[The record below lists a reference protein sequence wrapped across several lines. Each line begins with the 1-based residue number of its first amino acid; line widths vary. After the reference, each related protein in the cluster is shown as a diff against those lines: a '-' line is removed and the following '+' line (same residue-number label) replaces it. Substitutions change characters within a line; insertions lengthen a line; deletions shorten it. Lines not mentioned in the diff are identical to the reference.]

1 MTLENAENGSDSS
14 NGRVLKIWAV
24 AATVLE
30 ELGELR
36 SAGPVGQ
43 EALEAEA
50 ARIAQERLPPHGCG
64 LVVRRLDD
72 GTTSFAMRVRGG
84 EIRIRSRLEFLPT
97 FRPINS
103 KNGGMTYDPRS

>member
-1 MTLENAENGSDSS
+1 MTLENAENASGSS

-43 EALEAEA
+43 EALEGEA
-50 ARIAQERLPPHGCG
+50 ARIAHERLPPHRCG
-64 LVVRRLDD
+64 SVVRRLDD
-72 GTTSFAMRVRGG
+72 GTTSFVMRVRGG
-84 EIRIRSRLEFLPT
+84 EIRIRSRLEFLPNT
-97 FRPINS
+97 QINS

>member
-1 MTLENAENGSDSS
+1 MTLENAENGSGSS

-43 EALEAEA
+43 EALEAKGCAHRTREITA
-50 ARIAQERLPPHGCG
+50 SQMRLGC
-64 LVVRRLDD
+64 
-72 GTTSFAMRVRGG
+72 S
-84 EIRIRSRLEFLPT
+84 SP
-97 FRPINS
+97 
-103 KNGGMTYDPRS
+103 

>member
-50 ARIAQERLPPHGCG
+50 AHRTREITASRMRLGC
-64 LVVRRLDD
+64 
-72 GTTSFAMRVRGG
+72 S
-84 EIRIRSRLEFLPT
+84 SP
-97 FRPINS
+97 
-103 KNGGMTYDPRS
+103 

>member
-1 MTLENAENGSDSS
+1 MTLENAENGSGSS

-43 EALEAEA
+43 EAVEGEA
-50 ARIAQERLPPHGCG
+50 ARIAHERLPPHRCG
-64 LVVRRLDD
+64 SVVRRLDD
-72 GTTSFAMRVRGG
+72 GTTCFVMRVRGG

-97 FRPINS
+97 LQPINS
-103 KNGGMTYDPRS
+103 KNGGMTYGPGP